1 MIILLLLLTFVVG
14 FMVGRRMRYRVKN
27 YGVTRKMFLTLE
39 IGEIDR
45 KIDIALDIEDYEL
58 AFYLKRKMD
67 RLEIK
72 LNKIKHKE
80 KNNESN
86 ISE

>member
-1 MIILLLLLTFVVG
+1 MMIILLLLLTFVVG
-14 FMVGRRMRYRVKN
+14 FMVGRRLRYRVKN

-58 AFYLKRKMD
+58 AFFLKRKMD
-67 RLEIK
+67 RIEKK
-72 LNKIKHKE
+72 LKRVKRR
-80 KNNESN
+80 ESRRN
-86 ISE
+86 A